1 MRCLRIVFDDKKSHF
16 EDFLEGDGSV
26 STHHQ
31 NITFLA
37 IEMFKV
43 VKGISLQI
51 VTEIFQFR
59 DVMPYQLIK
68 QTYFQIPSVHSIV
81 NGTESFSDQNTR
93 KLYLIK

>member
-16 EDFLEGDGSV
+16 EDLLEGDGSV